1 MIRINLLA
9 ADRGPSQKKAKSSAA
24 PGAVQAYLFLALF
37 AGGALLA
44 CAGLWFYKSNVIAKL
59 DSDIVKAEERQR
71 QLQAI
76 KQQVD
81 DLEKKRTTFQRKV
94 DLIEQLKAEQSGPVH
109 MLDEI
114 SKNLPDF
121 VWLSALDQSGAGITL
136 IGQSN
141 SLTAVA
147 DFILALQRSGWFPVV
162 DLTESHETNN
172 IIDFSLKAN
181 FLNPEI
187 AAKAKAKAAAAP
199 PPPAAAPAVT
209 K

>member
-9 ADRGPSQKKAKSSAA
+9 ADRPSSKKKVSAA
-24 PGAVQAYLFLALF
+24 PGAMQAYLFLALF

-44 CAGLWFYKSNVIAKL
+44 CTGLWFYKSNQIKQL
-59 DSDIVKAEERQR
+59 DADILKAEERQR
-71 QLQAI
+71 QLQVI

-81 DLEKKRTTFQRKV
+81 ELEKKRATFQRKV
-94 DLIEQLKAEQSGPVH
+94 DIIEQLKADQSGPVH

-121 VWLSALDQSGAGITL
+121 VWLDSMDQTL
-136 IGQSN
+136 NIVTLNGQSN

-162 DLTESHETNN
+162 DLVSTTESAS
-172 IIDFSLKAN
+172 IITFSLRAT
-181 FLNPEI
+181 FQNPE
-187 AAKAKAKAAAAP
+187 AAAKAAAAAAAAAKSAAASRMP
-199 PPPAAAPAVT
+199 PP

>member
-9 ADRGPSQKKAKSSAA
+9 AERGPAQKKVKAA

-44 CAGLWFYKSNVIAKL
+44 CAGLYFYKSGVIAKL

-81 DLEKKRTTFQRKV
+81 DLEKKRSTFQRKV

-121 VWLSALDQSGAGITL
+121 VWLTTLDQSAAAISMN
-136 IGQSN
+136 GQSN
-141 SLTAVA
+141 SLTSVA
-147 DFILALQRSGWFPVV
+147 DFILALQRSGWFPTV
-162 DLTESHETNN
+162 DLAESRETNN
-172 IIDFSLKAN
+172 LIDFSLRAQ

-199 PPPAAAPAVT
+199 PPAAAPAAA
-209 K
+209 KK

>member
-9 ADRGPSQKKAKSSAA
+9 AERPSAQKKVKAP
-24 PGAVQAYLFLALF
+24 PGAIQAYLFLALF

-44 CAGLWFYKSNVIAKL
+44 CAGAYFYKSSAIARL
-59 DSDIVKAEERQR
+59 DEDIKKAEEEAR

-94 DLIEQLKAEQSGPVH
+94 DLIESLKAEQSGPVH

-121 VWLSALDQSGAGITL
+121 VWLNTLDQTGASLGL
-136 IGQSN
+136 GGESN

-147 DFILALQRSGWFPVV
+147 DFILALQRSGWFPNV
-162 DLTESHETNN
+162 DLGETRESAGLIT
-172 IIDFSLKAN
+172 FTLKAQ
-181 FLNPEI
+181 FMNPEV
-187 AAKAKAKAAAAP
+187 AARKAAAAAKAQAAGAGSLP
-199 PPPAAAPAVT
+199 PP
-209 K
+209 KK